1 MSVCVCISTQGRGKC
16 LIRLSALPSGFF
28 DLQLVRHLLF
38 AEVTTKYRLR
48 TLPSAHIKKSV
59 DNNGHIS
66 RDAWKRRIRVHFII
80 NVICI
85 DLTVTR
91 RRRQ

>member
-1 MSVCVCISTQGRGKC
+1 MFNTFVGVTERFFRPTAGTAPIIRESNDEISFTHSSFGTC
-16 LIRLSALPSGFF
+16 N
-28 DLQLVRHLLF
+28 
-38 AEVTTKYRLR
+38 
-48 TLPSAHIKKSV
+48 KSV

-91 RRRQ
+91 RRRRQ